1 MKIRSHSR
9 PSFGLHDTHI
19 ESQTHHLIIR
29 HPDRRCVPVPIG
41 PSLPRRDRSELR
53 ERYCRTMLILFKP
66 WTTVLDLRSTFSTW
80 SDAFEDFV
88 KTCSPAKLWIMKNM
102 QILHECK
109 DSRDDHFANRRQ

>member
-1 MKIRSHSR
+1 
-9 PSFGLHDTHI
+9 
-19 ESQTHHLIIR
+19 
-29 HPDRRCVPVPIG
+29 G
-41 PSLPRRDRSELR
+41 PSLPRRDRLELR

-109 DSRDDHFANRRQ
+109 DSRDD